1 MSAPDEPSR
10 KVIYGAA
17 FQVVRITK
25 SQTGQM
31 SVGLRIRAAGDEFTF
46 GVQPDTARQL
56 AGSLLNAADLADP
69 SS

>member
-10 KVIYGAA
+10 NVIYGAA

-31 SVGLRIRAAGDEFTF
+31 SVGLRIRAEEDDLTF

-56 AGSLLNAADLADP
+56 AGSLLKAADLAEP

>member
-1 MSAPDEPSR
+1 
-10 KVIYGAA
+10 
-17 FQVVRITK
+17 VVRITK

-56 AGSLLNAADLADP
+56 AGSLLKAADLADP

>member
-1 MSAPDEPSR
+1 MSAPHEPSSN
-10 KVIYGAA
+10 VIYGAA

-25 SQTGQM
+25 AQTGQM

-46 GVQPDTARQL
+46 GVQPDNARQL
-56 AGSLLNAADLADP
+56 AGSLLKAADLADP